1 MKTDRIYILP
11 IIILAILLIGLVGL
25 YYYAAGNVSASSYGQ
40 ETATTTTAVYND
52 SPTSNQ
58 ATYTSGSF
66 LSGDSRGTNMAEISN
81 QGVLPERLGWQTF
94 TNIDYSYALSYPP
107 GWQLLR
113 GSSFASVTDGSASVS
128 VQAFNLTPNT
138 SPSLFAAENGAYG
151 LVSTS
156 VNAYNAIEAF
166 QGSNTLYFI
175 VNGSVGYKITVSSST
190 NENDAAVIRSMILAF
205 TVTKAR

>member
-1 MKTDRIYILP
+1 MKTDRVYLIP
-11 IIILAILLIGLVGL
+11 IVILAILLVALSGL
-25 YYYAAGNVSASSYGQ
+25 YYYAVRNVPLADEEGSA
-40 ETATTTTAVYND
+40 TTTAVVFQNTPVLNQ
-52 SPTSNQ
+52 PTHVYPASLPTNAPLSNV
-58 ATYTSGSF
+58 TP
-66 LSGDSRGTNMAEISN
+66 ISN

-107 GWQLLR
+107 EWQLLR

-138 SPSLFAAENGAYG
+138 NPSLFAAENGVSG
-151 LVSTS
+151 SVSTA

-175 VNGSVGYKITVSSST
+175 VNGSIGYKITVSNST